1 MRRTLTPLLATI
13 VLASCGG
20 DEGADTF
27 IRANLGGAL
36 WSAAAA
42 EGIVVYSVDF
52 PDGGAEISVIASK
65 RIGAGSQFIALN
77 LPIPPDVGS
86 YPLDGT
92 TTRVAY
98 ASCPDNVLADCI
110 YWSSV
115 TQHPG
120 TLTID
125 HVDPEAGIIE
135 GDFAVTG
142 YALGDTTGT
151 TKLFTGGHF
160 RIHAPSVFTLE

>member
-1 MRRTLTPLLATI
+1 MRRPLTLLFTTL

-27 IRANLGGAL
+27 IRANVGGSL
-36 WSAAAA
+36 WSAAAE
-42 EGIVVYSVDF
+42 EGMVVYSVDF

-65 RIGAGSQFIALN
+65 EIGAGSQFIALN

-86 YPLDGT
+86 YALDGT

-115 TQHPG
+115 AQHPG

-125 HVDPEAGIIE
+125 HVDLEAGIVE
-135 GDFAVTG
+135 GDFTVTG
-142 YALGDTTGT
+142 YALGDTAGT

-160 RIHAPSVFTLE
+160 RIHAPSAFALP